1 MLVYSRTLNAYL
13 ARLRQR
19 SREILRAEMGLKVGR
34 RRFVWR
40 DYWVPFDIV
49 AFEDV
54 KKLGYFDSETFQI
67 GLNKQL
73 LFRAKP
79 GVLDNILR
87 HEWAHFYCHLH
98 YSKSEDDSPHGANY
112 REVCR
117 KFGWG
122 AEVFSAYSDLDYEN
136 QKIHAGAEFEKI
148 FARLQK
154 LFNLSSSPNPHE
166 AELATLKA
174 NQLLLKYNLEL
185 LGKEDAEGGEGEVFV
200 KRVYWARR
208 SNAILN
214 ALYQVLRHFY
224 VGTVIN
230 RTSRGVYL
238 EVAGTRASVELADY
252 TGKFL
257 ALEFER
263 LWNLAKKKNSWRGP
277 GQKHSY
283 ILGLGQGLACK
294 LQKQSQ
300 RQAGESPR
308 ALVLLENQMERQM
321 RLAYPRLGRGSLSAG
336 SAHAGARA
344 VGASDGQNLSLK
356 QGLASSRPPLFLT

>member
-1 MLVYSRTLNAYL
+1 MLVYSKTLNTYL

-19 SREILRAEMGLKVGR
+19 SREILSKEMGLKVGR
-34 RRFVWR
+34 RRFVWGH
-40 DYWVPFDIV
+40 YWIPFDIV
-49 AFEDV
+49 AFEDA

-73 LFRAKP
+73 LFCAKP

-185 LGKEDAEGGEGEVFV
+185 LGKEEAEGEVLV
-200 KRVYWARR
+200 RRVYWARR
-208 SNAILN
+208 SDATLN
-214 ALYQVLRHFY
+214 VLYQVLRHFY

-238 EVAGTRASVELADY
+238 EVAGPRVSVELADC

-263 LWNLAKKKNSWRGP
+263 LWNLAKKKNCWRGP
-277 GQKHSY
+277 GQKNSY
-283 ILGLGQGLACK
+283 IQGLGEGLARK

-321 RLAYPRLGRGSLSAG
+321 RLAYPRLGRASLSGG

-356 QGLASSRPPLFLT
+356 RGLSSSRPPLFLT